1 MSEFL
6 SLHQDSEGLVVR
18 YLRDPKPDLKDLIM
32 VQYAS
37 LVERIARRF
46 SGIEPYEDLVQVGFI
61 GLLNA
66 LSKFDPEAGVRF
78 NTYATYLVAGEIKHY
93 LRDRSQ
99 TIRHP
104 AWLQELR
111 HKVNRAGNMLQQTH
125 GRPPTEREIADEIGV
140 SESAVR
146 EVFQTQEMLRVAS
159 LDQAAQG
166 EDEGTSEVEKLDAA
180 AFCPDQLSVE
190 DRVVL
195 EHAMQQLRELERQVL
210 LHFHFDA
217 MNQTEIANK
226 LGISCNYVS
235 HILRQSLAK
244 LRKILT
250 AEEQKDRVLKRQAE
264 VIDYDVIDAATGAY
278 TEAYFRTRLEEELH
292 RASSE
297 GNTVSLVLINFSG
310 LDTMRSFYG
319 EASVTD
325 FMADAAEFFK
335 GSVRRLDIV
344 ARYGEGGFGVILPS
358 TGTNVALVR
367 KRVLSKVKSW
377 MSSKFAANG
386 PVSVEV
392 GEATAPR
399 DGRNGTE
406 LLAAA
411 TLRPALLAEEGPGEK
426 AA

>member
-1 MSEFL
+1 MSESL
-6 SLHQDSEGLVVR
+6 SLYQDSEGMVMR
-18 YLRDPKPDLKDLIM
+18 YLKDPRPDLKDLIM

-46 SGIEPYEDLVQVGFI
+46 SGIEPFEDLVQVGFI

-111 HKVNRAGNMLQQTH
+111 HKVNRTVSVLTQSL
-125 GRPPTEREIADEIGV
+125 GRTPTNREIAEEIGV
-140 SESAVR
+140 SETAIQ

-159 LDQAAQG
+159 LDATVQG
-166 EDEGTSEVEKLDAA
+166 DDDSTEGEKLDSA
-180 AFCPDQLSVE
+180 AFCPEQLSVE

-195 EHAMQQLRELERQVL
+195 EQAMKQLRDLERQVL

-217 MNQTEIANK
+217 MNQTEIATQ

-244 LRKILT
+244 LRKILS
-250 AEEQKDRVLKRQAE
+250 AEEQKDRLLRRQAE
-264 VIDYDVIDAATGAY
+264 TMDYDVIDSATGAY
-278 TEAYFRTRLEEELH
+278 TESYFRTRLEEELH
-292 RASSE
+292 RASAGE
-297 GNTVSLVLINFSG
+297 LTTSLVVVNFKG
-310 LDTMRSFYG
+310 LETMRQFYG

-325 FMADAAEFFK
+325 FMADAAEFLK
-335 GSVRRLDIV
+335 SNVRRLDVV
-344 ARYGEGGFGVILPS
+344 ARHGSHGFAVILPS
-358 TGTNVALVR
+358 TGHNASVV
-367 KRVLSKVKSW
+367 KQRVVDNASGW
-377 MSSKFAANG
+377 MSSRFAANG
-386 PVSVEV
+386 PVSVEIGV
-392 GEATAPR
+392 AMAPR

-406 LLAAA
+406 LMKSVVM
-411 TLRPALLAEEGPGEK
+411 RPAIEMAKSASPK

>member
-1 MSEFL
+1 MSETL
-6 SLHQDSEGLVVR
+6 GLHQDSEGIVLR
-18 YLRDPKPDLKDLIM
+18 YLRDPRPDIKDLIM

-46 SGIEPYEDLVQVGFI
+46 SGIEPFEDLVQVGFI

-111 HKVNRAGNMLQQTH
+111 HKVNRSMSVLTQSL
-125 GRPPTEREIADEIGV
+125 GRTPTNREISEELGV
-140 SESAVR
+140 SEQAVQ

-159 LDQAAQG
+159 LDAGGQG
-166 EDEGTSEVEKLDAA
+166 DDDGDTEGERLDAA
-180 AFCPDQLSVE
+180 SFCPEQLSME

-195 EHAMQQLRELERQVL
+195 EHAMRQLRDLERQVL

-217 MNQTEIANK
+217 MNQTEIAAK

-250 AEEQKDRVLKRQAE
+250 AEEEKDRLLRRQAE
-264 VIDYDVIDAATGAY
+264 AVDYDVIDANTGAY
-278 TEAYFRTRLEEELH
+278 TESYFRTRLEEELH
-292 RASSE
+292 RASAE
-297 GNTVSLVLINFSG
+297 EMTTSLVIINFKG
-310 LDTMRSFYG
+310 LETMRQFYG
-319 EASVTD
+319 DASVSD
-325 FMADAAEFFK
+325 FLADAAEFLK
-335 GSVRRLDIV
+335 SNVRRLDLV
-344 ARYGEGGFGVILPS
+344 ARYNSTGFAVILPS
-358 TGTNVALVR
+358 TGHGVNVVR
-367 KRVLSKVKSW
+367 KRLVDKASNW
-377 MSSKFAANG
+377 MSGKFVANG
-386 PVSVEV
+386 PVSVEIGQAV
-392 GEATAPR
+392 APV
-399 DGRNGTE
+399 DGRTGSEILKRMEMKPAIT
-406 LLAAA
+406 AAEIA
-411 TLRPALLAEEGPGEK
+411 RKVA
-426 AA
+426 